1 MSELTKSQED
11 MSIWWVRF
19 RLAQSEN
26 ECIEALNGAIKC
38 CEQQFVERACAVVDD
53 IAPRYYGLKFSK
65 CYRHRIDTLEDTKQ
79 ALRDEFK

>member
-1 MSELTKSQED
+1 MSDLDKWASEIILNKYGGNWDDAED
-11 MSIWWVRF
+11 TVKQIR
-19 RLAQSEN
+19 
-26 ECIEALNGAIKC
+26 
-38 CEQQFVERACAVVDD
+38 QQFVERACAVVDD